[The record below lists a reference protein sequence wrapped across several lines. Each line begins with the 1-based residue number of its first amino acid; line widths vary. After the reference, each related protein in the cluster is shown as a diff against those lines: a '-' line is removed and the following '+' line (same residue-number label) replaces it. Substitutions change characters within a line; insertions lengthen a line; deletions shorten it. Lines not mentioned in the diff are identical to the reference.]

1 MLPKEKIISTVFLKK
16 AMILGNIY
24 DGLEITLEEIL

>member
-1 MLPKEKIISTVFLKK
+1 MLLKGEIISTVFLKK

-24 DGLEITLEEIL
+24 DGLEITLGETL